1 MIRSATLDDVPAIVE
16 MARKFY
22 ATTDY
27 ANFAPFDETAMT
39 HLVAGLVDHVLLVA
53 ETDNQ
58 LNGMVG
64 LMVSPFVFSPSQ
76 LFATE
81 IVWWVEPEARNNG
94 VGIEL
99 LRAVEPACKAKGC
112 QSIQMMHLATS
123 PKQAG
128 LLYQRLGYK
137 HSETSYFKV
146 I

>member
-1 MIRSATLDDVPAIVE
+1 MIRAATLDDVGAIVD

-39 HLVAGLVDHVLLVA
+39 HLVAGLVDHVLLIA
-53 ETDNQ
+53 EQDGQ
-58 LNGMVG
+58 PVGMVG
-64 LMVSPFVFSPSQ
+64 LMVSPFLFSPSQ
-76 LFATE
+76 TFATE
-81 IVWWVEPEARNNG
+81 IVWWVEESARSNG

-99 LRAVEPACKAKGC
+99 LRAVEPACKQKGC
-112 QSIQMMHLATS
+112 TSIQMMHLATS

-128 LLYQRLGYK
+128 LLYQRLGYR